1 MNHLYINADK
11 HVGGKLATHIAKALL
26 EGDKVTVVHCEKL
39 VYTGPVHRGVGKF
52 EAYLN
57 KRRIVN
63 PLKGQFHFREPSK
76 FFKRTI
82 SRMVPKR
89 FFRGQEAL
97 SRLELYEGCPKELEN
112 IVFDVCPKALL
123 SYTAD
128 PKRKFYILGDLLK
141 KYGWKRSEIVEQF
154 NKEQEGR
161 LYKIRQEEQQMKEKQ
176 EKFKQTPEYKKK
188 VDELLSKY
196 L

>member
-11 HVGGKLATHIAKALL
+11 HVAGKLSTHIAKALL
-26 EGDKVTVVHCEKL
+26 EGNKVTIVHCEKL
-39 VYTGPVHRGVGKF
+39 VYTGPLKRGEGKF
-52 EAYLN
+52 KSYLN
-57 KRRIVN
+57 KTRIVN

-76 FFKRTI
+76 FFRRTI

-89 FFRGQEAL
+89 FYRGQEAL
-97 SRLELYEGCPKELEN
+97 SRLELFDGCPKELEN
-112 IVFDVCPKALL
+112 IIFDVCPKALL

-141 KYGWKRSEIVEQF
+141 KYGWKRSEIVEEF
-154 NKEQEGR
+154 NKEKELR
-161 LYKIRQEEQQMKEKQ
+161 LSVIKKDNEERNKKQ
-176 EKFKQTPEYKKK
+176 EAFKNTEEYKKQL
-188 VDELLSKY
+188 ENALSEY